1 MSTNEL
7 IKKVRKLKKLKASAD
22 DLAAQ
27 IASIENDIKA
37 EMTENNVEE
46 MSVDVFK
53 VRWTKVISNRFDTA
67 AFKKTHA
74 DLYEQYIKPT
84 ESRRFSIV

>member
-7 IKKVRKLKKLKASAD
+7 IKKIRKLKKLKASAD

-74 DLYEQYIKPT
+74 DLYGQYIKPT

>member
-46 MSVDVFK
+46 MSMDVFK

-74 DLYEQYIKPT
+74 DLYGQYIKPT

>member
-7 IKKVRKLKKLKASAD
+7 MKKVRKLKKLKASAD
-22 DLAAQ
+22 ELAAQ

-53 VRWTKVISNRFDTA
+53 IRWTKVVSNRFDTA

-74 DLYEQYIKPT
+74 DLYGQYIKPT